1 MKIDLEKLVDEIMAE
16 MPEGMIPRA
25 YVRNLAEENIDCF
38 DTRSEIM
45 SETKMQLAE
54 ESGLEFML
62 TRDEAEDFLCDE
74 FPDDKWDAVSTDGK
88 VSSRLLKAMEE
99 DEDCTIFE
107 MMKNMP
113 LIPAAKM
120 IAGIVM
126 KNLDA
131 HGVDMEAVNVEQLY
145 MSVIEDLNMY
155 LSELEGF
162 DDDDEYEDDDD
173 EIEYEYEDDDDNA
186 DVFNELGIEFDMDD
200 DSLSDPDEAVR
211 NELRLRKGRRSRITR
226 FPGSK

>member
-1 MKIDLEKLVDEIMAE
+1 
-16 MPEGMIPRA
+16 
-25 YVRNLAEENIDCF
+25 
-38 DTRSEIM
+38 
-45 SETKMQLAE
+45 
-54 ESGLEFML
+54 
-62 TRDEAEDFLCDE
+62 
-74 FPDDKWDAVSTDGK
+74 
-88 VSSRLLKAMEE
+88 
-99 DEDCTIFE
+99 
-107 MMKNMP
+107 MP